1 MHTPGNPIEN
11 DPEMKRYFESLPKY
25 LQETL
30 LQSGVEVTNLQQ
42 LTALVNR
49 FR

>member
-1 MHTPGNPIEN
+1 MHTSKNPIEN
-11 DPEMKRYFESLPKY
+11 DPQMKQYFDALPKY

-30 LQSGVEVTNLQQ
+30 LQSGAEVTNLQQ
-42 LTALVNR
+42 LTELAQR